1 MSKDGLGRH
10 IQRWDLTYIP
20 PLGLIKRYLIE
31 TISSS
36 FCVALIEPAAVNV
49 EITRKTKIKNTQ
61 KIKPQV

>member
-1 MSKDGLGRH
+1 MGPNL
-10 IQRWDLTYIP
+10 YPP